1 MGGVQEGLRQRLGV
15 KRALSTSAHSA
26 GVNCPCLFRISGGP
40 GFSSVGIDAALP
52 DQLRQSALA
61 GHGKTRTQL
70 RNHRLLKKLLT
81 YAGFLV

>member
-1 MGGVQEGLRQRLGV
+1 
-15 KRALSTSAHSA
+15 
-26 GVNCPCLFRISGGP
+26 LFRISGGP

-61 GHGKTRTQL
+61 GHGKIRTQL